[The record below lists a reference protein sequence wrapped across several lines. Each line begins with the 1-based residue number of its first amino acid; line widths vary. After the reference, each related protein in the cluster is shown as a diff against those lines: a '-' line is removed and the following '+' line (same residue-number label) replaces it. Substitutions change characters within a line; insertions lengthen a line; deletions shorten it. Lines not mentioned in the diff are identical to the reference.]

1 LGITDAA
8 ESVRRYEKQFGA
20 LKMKFLRASHSHGSE
35 ADERNVH
42 RCLPDC
48 DEHENVLGAAVSDD
62 ALEVAGGSSLDGAP
76 TLAAG
81 SYCFTCPTT
90 FE

>member
-1 LGITDAA
+1 VKSHHIGDIRQADDP
-8 ESVRRYEKQFGA
+8 R
-20 LKMKFLRASHSHGSE
+20 LRTS
-35 ADERNVH
+35 
-42 RCLPDC
+42 LPDL
-48 DEHENVLGAAVSDD
+48 DQSDLNQSDPDQSEKNVLSFAVSDD
-62 ALEVAGGSSLDGAP
+62 ALEISAGSSAEGAP

>member
-1 LGITDAA
+1 MKPLHTSDIPQADAP
-8 ESVRRYEKQFGA
+8 R
-20 LKMKFLRASHSHGSE
+20 LRTNLS
-35 ADERNVH
+35 D
-42 RCLPDC
+42 LDQP
-48 DEHENVLGAAVSDD
+48 ENVFSFAVSDD
-62 ALEVAGGSSLDGAP
+62 ALEISAGSSAEGAP

>member
-1 LGITDAA
+1 MKPLHTSDISQTDGP
-8 ESVRRYEKQFGA
+8 R
-20 LKMKFLRASHSHGSE
+20 LRIGLS
-35 ADERNVH
+35 DLNQ
-42 RCLPDC
+42 P
-48 DEHENVLGAAVSDD
+48 ENVLSFAVSDD
-62 ALEVAGGSSLDGAP
+62 ALEISAGSSVEGAP

>member
-1 LGITDAA
+1 
-8 ESVRRYEKQFGA
+8 
-20 LKMKFLRASHSHGSE
+20 MKSLYSSHNSQ
-35 ADERNVH
+35 ADEPRVH
-42 RCLPDC
+42 TCLPDF
-48 DEHENVLGAAVSDD
+48 DQPENVLGAAVSDD
-62 ALEVAGGSSLDGAP
+62 ALEVAAGSGLEGAP